1 MGRSKTADDSELHHE
16 WTVPIG
22 ELKSINPGSS
32 AQQNSP
38 YILEA
43 AVRFT
48 FSVFVSQ
55 LTNVALPSTM
65 AAPEKIPSHPVL
77 RDPDRVIH
85 VPLCTARRRLL

>member
-1 MGRSKTADDSELHHE
+1 VH
-16 WTVPIG
+16 
-22 ELKSINPGSS
+22 
-32 AQQNSP
+32 QQNSP

-65 AAPEKIPSHPVL
+65 AA
-77 RDPDRVIH
+77 
-85 VPLCTARRRLL
+85 RRRLL